1 MFCNV
6 KIAGNGD
13 TLHFHAESKVPNVSS
28 IMDYINLTTIVN
40 SVGIAKP
47 MTN

>member
-1 MFCNV
+1 VFCNV

-13 TLHFHAESKVPNVSS
+13 TLHFYAEFKVSNASS
-28 IMDYINLTTIVN
+28 TMDHINLTTIVN
-40 SVGIAKP
+40 SVGVAKP